1 MGNFNM
7 KLDLSKLK
15 NACVKELKGKSG
27 EIRCLIIPIDENN
40 LYVSEKTGSI
50 YLDCECK
57 EVQNPKYDQ
66 THFIK
71 RRYTKEQYY
80 QMDAEDRK
88 NIPIIGN
95 LSPQKEWNNNNNNGG
110 YNQPQSQPRVQS
122 SQVSSNNSNDLPF

>member
-1 MGNFNM
+1 MGNFNL

-15 NACVKELKGKSG
+15 NACVKDLKGASG
-27 EIRCLIIPIDENN
+27 MIKCLIIPVADNN
-40 LYVSEKTGSI
+40 LFISEKTGSV

-66 THFIK
+66 THFVK

-95 LSPQKEWNNNNNNGG
+95 LSPQKEWNNNNSSGYNNN
-110 YNQPQSQPRVQS
+110 YNQPQRGNDLPP
-122 SQVSSNNSNDLPF
+122 SNNSDNLPF

>member
-1 MGNFNM
+1 MANFNM

-27 EIRCLIIPIDENN
+27 EIKCLIIPIDENS

-66 THFIK
+66 THYIK

-95 LSPQKEWNNNNNNGG
+95 LSPMKEWNNNNNNNGNG
-110 YNQPQSQPRVQS
+110 YQQSQPRVQPSQTS
-122 SQVSSNNSNDLPF
+122 SNSNDLPF

>member
-1 MGNFNM
+1 M

-15 NACVKELKGKSG
+15 NACVKDLKGKSG
-27 EIRCLIIPIDENN
+27 EIKCLIIPIDDNN
-40 LYVSEKTGSI
+40 LFVSEKTGSV

-66 THFIK
+66 THYIK

-95 LSPQKEWNNNNNNGG
+95 LTPMKEWNNNNNGGG
-110 YNQPQSQPRVQS
+110 YNQPQSQPRVQP
-122 SQVSSNNSNDLPF
+122 SQMSSNNSNDLPF

>member
-1 MGNFNM
+1 MGNFNL

-15 NACVKELKGKSG
+15 NACVKDLKGASG
-27 EIRCLIIPIDENN
+27 MIKCLIIPVADNN
-40 LYVSEKTGSI
+40 LFISEKTGSV

-95 LSPQKEWNNNNNNGG
+95 LSPQKEWNNNNNSSS
-110 YNQPQSQPRVQS
+110 YSTQSQPRVQP
-122 SQVSSNNSNDLPF
+122 SQISSNNSNDLPF

>member
-1 MGNFNM
+1 MGNFNL

-15 NACVKELKGKSG
+15 NACVKDLKGASG
-27 EIRCLIIPIDENN
+27 MIKCLIIPIADNN
-40 LYVSEKTGSI
+40 LFISEKTGSV

-95 LSPQKEWNNNNNNGG
+95 LSPQKEWNNNGG
-110 YNQPQSQPRVQS
+110 YNQPQSQPRVQPN
-122 SQVSSNNSNDLPF
+122 QVSSNNSNDLPF

>member
-1 MGNFNM
+1 MNFNM

-15 NACVKELKGKSG
+15 NACVKELKGMSG
-27 EIRCLIIPIDENN
+27 GIRCLIIPIDENN
-40 LYVSEKTGSI
+40 LYVSEKTGSV

-95 LSPQKEWNNNNNNGG
+95 LSPMKEWNNNNNGG

-122 SQVSSNNSNDLPF
+122 SQMSSNNSNDLPF

>member
-1 MGNFNM
+1 M

-15 NACVKELKGKSG
+15 NACVKDLKGASG
-27 EIRCLIIPIDENN
+27 MIKCLIIPVADNN
-40 LYVSEKTGSI
+40 LFISEKTGSV

-95 LSPQKEWNNNNNNGG
+95 LSPQKEWNNNNSSG
-110 YNQPQSQPRVQS
+110 YNQQQSQPRVQP
-122 SQVSSNNSNDLPF
+122 SQISSNNSNDLPF

>member
-15 NACVKELKGKSG
+15 NACIKDLKGASG
-27 EIRCLIIPIDENN
+27 MIKCLIIPVADNN
-40 LYVSEKTGSI
+40 LFISEKTGSV

-66 THFIK
+66 THFVK

-80 QMDAEDRK
+80 QMDADDRK

-95 LSPQKEWNNNNNNGG
+95 LSPMKEGNNNNNSGG
-110 YNQPQSQPRVQS
+110 YNTQSQPRVQP

>member
-1 MGNFNM
+1 MGNFNL

-27 EIRCLIIPIDENN
+27 EIKCLIIPIDDNN
-40 LYVSEKTGSI
+40 LFVSEKTGGV
-50 YLDCECK
+50 YLDCTCT

-66 THFIK
+66 THYIK

-88 NIPIIGN
+88 NIPILGN
-95 LSPQKEWNNNNNNGG
+95 LQPQKEWNNNGGG
-110 YNQPQSQPRVQS
+110 YNQPQSQPRVQPN
-122 SQVSSNNSNDLPF
+122 QMSNNNSSDLPF

>member
-15 NACVKELKGKSG
+15 NACVKDLKGASG
-27 EIRCLIIPIDENN
+27 MIKCLIIPVADNN
-40 LYVSEKTGSI
+40 LFISEKTGSV

-95 LSPQKEWNNNNNNGG
+95 LSPQKEWNNNNNSSS
-110 YNQPQSQPRVQS
+110 YSTQSQPRVQP
-122 SQVSSNNSNDLPF
+122 SQISSNNSNDLPF